1 MMTYSF
7 MCVNKAIPIHA
18 STEFTAF
25 RDFQNFKKR
34 RGDLPT
40 QLEGDAVDVRGLMH
54 RDGSVFS
61 TVSLEDLRNPNQL
74 YVSLGAKTV
83 VGLPFK
89 DIATSDSIYLPEV
102 PPVEDA
108 ASRRTLKRL
117 QEVGVGVLADIEK
130 LVLTPIDNSVAI
142 TPLTSLSAG
151 LPALPQGSIRYAI
164 SVTGTEDAALYQK
177 LAELQKAEPR
187 IALLIINVPAPTSN
201 VHASRRVFQLLS
213 DNNLSLPVVHQ
224 ISLDVKDKDQLIFVI
239 YQSCLW
245 S

>member
-1 MMTYSF
+1 MY
-7 MCVNKAIPIHA
+7 VNKAIRIHA
-18 STEFTAF
+18 STESTAS

-40 QLEGDAVDVRGLMH
+40 QLGGDAVDVRGLMH

-61 TVSLEDLRNPNQL
+61 TVSLEDLRYPNQL

-117 QEVGVGVLADIEK
+117 QEVGVGVLADIET

-142 TPLTSLSAG
+142 TPLASLSAG
-151 LPALPQGSIRYAI
+151 LPALPQESIRGYAI
-164 SVTGTEDAALYQK
+164 SVTGTEDAALYLK

-201 VHASRRVFQLLS
+201 VH
-213 DNNLSLPVVHQ
+213 
-224 ISLDVKDKDQLIFVI
+224 
-239 YQSCLW
+239 
-245 S
+245 

>member
-1 MMTYSF
+1 VARGLGKITDRIQDKNNKKLSPLALSSPRVFKILVIEENSKELHFQVPRLCIHLEVFITTTTIMMTYSF

-74 YVSLGAKTV
+74 YVSLGAKTLF
-83 VGLPFK
+83 GLPFK

-117 QEVGVGVLADIEK
+117 QEAGVGVLADIEK
-130 LVLTPIDNSVAI
+130 LVLTPIDNSVTI
-142 TPLTSLSAG
+142 TPHTSLSAG
-151 LPALPQGSIRYAI
+151 LPALTQGSIR
-164 SVTGTEDAALYQK
+164 G
-177 LAELQKAEPR
+177 
-187 IALLIINVPAPTSN
+187 
-201 VHASRRVFQLLS
+201 
-213 DNNLSLPVVHQ
+213 
-224 ISLDVKDKDQLIFVI
+224 
-239 YQSCLW
+239 
-245 S
+245 